1 MSALPLIADID
12 RGGWHVRFVPIL
24 LQKSAAPPSAQ
35 LSNPMGTP
43 LESILRGASIFWIN
57 VARRDAKNLFATISA
72 KSRHSAWGRALYARC
87 GSRAAG
93 RRAIQKQCWS
103 RR

>member
-43 LESILRGASIFWIN
+43 LESILRGASIF
-57 VARRDAKNLFATISA
+57 
-72 KSRHSAWGRALYARC
+72 
-87 GSRAAG
+87 
-93 RRAIQKQCWS
+93 
-103 RR
+103 